1 MQSGRFSARTA
12 LAVVIA
18 NMIGTGVFTSLGF
31 QLLEIRSG
39 FVILALW
46 FVGGVTALCGA
57 VTYAE
62 LGGAL
67 PRSGGEYNFLSRTF
81 HPAVGF
87 VSGWMS
93 ATIGFAAP
101 TALAAITF
109 GTYLASVFPALSP
122 RWMATG
128 LIAALAAAHAT
139 TRRASGGTQRT
150 FTYLKV
156 VLIAVFCVLGWTL
169 VETPQD
175 IRFLPGPGDGTLLAS
190 GAFAVALIY
199 VHYAYTGWN
208 AATYVIDELDRPGET
223 LSRVLLF
230 GTGIVMALYLLLN
243 FTFLHAA
250 PVEALAGKLEV
261 GYVAARF
268 IFGDAGASIM
278 GVVLALLLISTV
290 SAMTLAGPRVLQVIG
305 QDFRALR
312 FLART
317 NRHDVPVVAI
327 VLQSGLAVVIRP
339 DGHLR
344 VDPRVRR
351 LYAGGQHAVHGRVG
365 VRPAPAP
372 SGPPAPVPRAVVPAA
387 TAGLPRG
394 HGLDPHLH
402 RAAAAGRGPRR
413 SGDLRDRRRL
423 LRGQPAPVLPQHPGR
438 RRDLNAGRKTPTLTT

>member
-57 VTYAE
+57 MTYAE

-93 ATIGFAAP
+93 ASIGFAAP

-122 RWMATG
+122 RWLAIG

-169 VETPQD
+169 VEAPQD
-175 IRFLPGPGDGTLLAS
+175 IRFLPGPGDGTLLVS

-223 LSRVLLF
+223 LSRVLLL
-230 GTGIVMALYLLLN
+230 GTGVVMALYLLLN

-250 PVEALAGKLEV
+250 PVTALAGKLEV

-268 IFGDAGASIM
+268 VFGDAGASIM
-278 GVVLALLLISTV
+278 GVALALLLISTV

-305 QDFRALR
+305 QDFHALR

-317 NRHDVPVVAI
+317 NRHDVPLVAI
-327 VLQSGLAVVIRP
+327 LLQSGLAMAFVLTATFESILVFAGFTLGVSTLCTVAAVFVLRLRRP
-339 DGHLR
+339 D
-344 VDPRVRR
+344 
-351 LYAGGQHAVHGRVG
+351 
-365 VRPAPAP
+365 
-372 SGPPAPVPRAVVPAA
+372 
-387 TAGLPRG
+387 LPRPYRVPWYPLPPLLFLAVTG
-394 HGLDPHLH
+394 WTLTYIVLQRPTEALAGTAVFATG
-402 RAAAAGRGPRR
+402 AAFYMVSRRRPSRNTERGP
-413 SGDLRDRRRL
+413 
-423 LRGQPAPVLPQHPGR
+423 V
-438 RRDLNAGRKTPTLTT
+438 T